1 MNRADVLRLALEAGL
16 FDDDQEPLP
25 ECLEKFFE
33 QAFILGMQEQAR
45 KSVDRAVNAMAD
57 AEVLRLIA
65 KEREECAKVCDDQ
78 AEYAD
83 EHLTDSAWR
92 SADRCAAAIRAR
104 KSK

>member
-1 MNRADVLRLALEAGL
+1 MSREDVIRLALEAGFKKDNCGVYQPDRL
-16 FDDDQEPLP
+16 NP
-25 ECLEKFFE
+25 EADCGPELA
-33 QAFILGMQEQAR
+33 AFTNLVI
-45 KSVDRAVNAMAD
+45 
-57 AEVLRLIA
+57 
-65 KEREECAKVCDDQ
+65 EECAKVCDDQ